1 VQERG
6 GDKHAEKDSTEK
18 ETSYDVAKKQHK
30 SNGNTKYT
38 HKKVQTKGDD
48 FGQNEG

>member
-1 VQERG
+1 ML
-6 GDKHAEKDSTEK
+6 KKTWPKK